1 MSNVPATSPLVP
13 GDPSEVDG
21 YRVVG
26 RLGEG
31 GQGVVFLATSP
42 TGERVAIK
50 QLRAGLVNDG
60 TARTRLAKEVAA
72 ARQVAPFCT
81 ARVIDAEL
89 DGAHPHVVSE
99 FIDGPSLQR
108 RVQDEGPFAGAELF
122 RLAVGTATA
131 LAAIHQAG
139 VVHRDFKPA
148 NVMLADDGPRLIDF
162 GIARDLTT
170 ETTVTSRVFGTPAYM
185 APEQVSGERATEATD
200 VFAWGST
207 MVYAATGRAPF
218 DAPHMVAVV
227 HRITSVEADLT
238 GVPPALATV
247 VRRCLAKSPADR
259 PSAQQIV
266 QLLLGHPLP
275 NQDLSDPT
283 AVLAEATQVAVSSS
297 SQPPAVP
304 VRAPVT
310 VPRRPDQPTPQ
321 PVAGVAAWWAVPS
334 QAPPAPRPPGG
345 MASRPPLPPA
355 PRPPQPSRAGP
366 VIAAVVV
373 LVLSAGA
380 AAGLLMY
387 QQWNDP
393 DRRTPSGAQ
402 ASPATTQPAGT
413 GATEAADDGGSG
425 SGSGDSGS
433 NSGPGNGDDRDL
445 TVPRAFDGIW
455 EGAARQPG
463 GTVTTW
469 SARLVLARDES
480 VGAFQIQGEGLDC
493 SGTLTVLEQD
503 SKRLVLDA
511 PVTTEDGDQGCADR
525 GTMTIQRQGRT
536 LALFT
541 WVDVA
546 KPENKAG
553 GILRLVD

>member
-42 TGERVAIK
+42 DGEHVAIK

-60 TARTRLAKEVAA
+60 TARSRLAKEVAA

-81 ARVIDAEL
+81 ARVIDADL
-89 DGAHPHVVSE
+89 DGPTPHVVSE

-108 RVQDEGPFAGAELF
+108 RVQDDGPFAGAELF

-148 NVMLADDGPRLIDF
+148 NVMLADDGPRVIDF

-207 MVYAATGRAPF
+207 LVYAATARAPF

-247 VRRCLAKSPADR
+247 VRRCLAKNPADR

-275 NQDLSDPT
+275 SQDLSDPT
-283 AVLAEATQVAVSSS
+283 AVLAEATQVAVSPV
-297 SQPPAVP
+297 SQPPPVP
-304 VRAPVT
+304 VRAQVT

-321 PVAGVAAWWAVPS
+321 PVAGVAAWWAQPS
-334 QAPPAPRPPGG
+334 QAPPSPRAPSG
-345 MASRPPLPPA
+345 MAPRPPLPPVPE
-355 PRPPQPSRAGP
+355 PRQPGRAGP
-366 VIAAVVV
+366 VIAAVLV
-373 LVLSAGA
+373 LVLAAGTV
-380 AAGLLMY
+380 AGLLIY
-387 QQWNDP
+387 EDLAEPQRAVPAEHAAVHAPDDGAGRQRRHRARGRRRQQRQRQQREQQRQQQWQGQRGRRPHGPAPLRRGLGGRGPAAGRHGDGVDGAHRPRARRADRCVPDP
-393 DRRTPSGAQ
+393 GRTGWSAPAPSRSARRTRRSWCSTPR
-402 ASPATTQPAGT
+402 SP
-413 GATEAADDGGSG
+413 
-425 SGSGDSGS
+425 
-433 NSGPGNGDDRDL
+433 
-445 TVPRAFDGIW
+445 PRA
-455 EGAARQPG
+455 P
-463 GTVTTW
+463 VPP
-469 SARLVLARDES
+469 
-480 VGAFQIQGEGLDC
+480 
-493 SGTLTVLEQD
+493 
-503 SKRLVLDA
+503 A
-511 PVTTEDGDQGCADR
+511 PSRA
-525 GTMTIQRQGRT
+525 
-536 LALFT
+536 
-541 WVDVA
+541 
-546 KPENKAG
+546 P
-553 GILRLVD
+553 